1 MRPLALLLLP
11 PLLGGCVLV
20 SPTLTPE
27 ALPRGTVEVGAGA
40 GGVALL
46 GKPER
51 PGSGQLRPGPAPA
64 AYASVRVPISSREDL
79 GIDAWTLGG
88 PRPNGTMV
96 RLSLRQARGDDPA
109 RPRAWVHA
117 ASVVLVREEASQVQ
131 SPPPSE
137 DELNLRPSIS
147 TSRLWGRRAPASP
160 LLWYGGWTA
169 TLGLGSSGAGGLA
182 GLEWSRGSAFVRGEA
197 GAGVSLFTGNTGHA
211 LITAGVRF

>member
-1 MRPLALLLLP
+1 MRPLALLLMP
-11 PLLGGCVLV
+11 PLLGGCILV
-20 SPTLTPE
+20 SPALTPE

-46 GKPER
+46 GAPER
-51 PGSGQLRPGPAPA
+51 PGSGQLRSGPAPA
-64 AYASVRVPISSREDL
+64 AYASVRVPISAREDL
-79 GIDAWTLGG
+79 GVDVWTLGG
-88 PRPNGTMV
+88 PRPNGTQV
-96 RLSLRQARGDDPA
+96 RLSLRQARGTDAA

-117 ASVVLVREEASQVQ
+117 ASVVRMREASTPEGFPASDQ
-131 SPPPSE
+131 SPGLS
-137 DELNLRPSIS
+137 PSIS

-197 GAGVSLFTGNTGHA
+197 GAGVSLYTGVTGHA
-211 LITAGVRF
+211 LVTAGLRF